1 MSQFGAA
8 KARLVLAALLRIGW
22 AQKRQSGSHRT
33 LERAGWEDYTFAFHD
48 SEEIGPVMLKRVAK
62 KTGLTPEDL

>member
-8 KARLVLAALLRIGW
+8 KARLVLAGLLRIGW
-22 AQKRQSGSHRT
+22 VQKRQSGSHRT
-33 LERAGWEDYTFAFHD
+33 LERAGCEDYTFAFHD
-48 SEEIGPVMLKRVAK
+48 SEEIGPVMLKRVTK

>member
-1 MSQFGAA
+1 MTGVGCAT
-8 KARLVLAALLRIGW
+8 
-22 AQKRQSGSHRT
+22 SHRLGT
-33 LERAGWEDYTFAFHD
+33 ETATGFAPDAGTGGVEDYTFAFHD

>member
-1 MSQFGAA
+1 VSQFGTA

-22 AQKRQSGSHRT
+22 VQKRQSGSHRT
-33 LERAGWEDYTFAFHD
+33 LERVGWEDYTFAFHD
-48 SEEIGPVMLKRVAK
+48 SEEIRPVMLKRVAK

>member
-22 AQKRQSGSHRT
+22 VQKRQLGSHRT
-33 LERAGWEDYTFAFHD
+33 REWAGWEDCTFAFHD
-48 SEEIGPVMLKRVAK
+48 SEEVGPVMLKRVAK
-62 KTGLTPEDL
+62 KTGLTSEDL